1 MQFVVF
7 SSVCA
12 ALVAVLLGCTNSTE
26 NSEIG
31 ELAYSKFKH
40 QSYVMEY
47 KGTPVGT
54 HVTSGTVNEQNQ
66 LEYIQEF
73 TLTSMQSTLFTAKQT
88 LRFSP
93 LAPSLLDQASFEK
106 FSSASS
112 DAYDTF
118 QFVRSELGLEVRG
131 PEKSSKN
138 LSHDYALEDFLGIE
152 NWLLDEEIAPGD
164 QLLLVAIRLEQ
175 HDLLEDMWIVKQ
187 VTPSSV
193 LIRSSQG
200 IESEY
205 DISHAIP
212 QLKISKHPSGLTLR
226 HVESSSQVATSTVS
240 KLSRQP
246 TSVPVIG
253 SLPRPMDLALLE
265 LSVKFRQG
273 EPGPWSSL
281 LTPSGT
287 LLIDRTKPNESHR
300 VTRRFDDNL
309 TSNGIESK
317 EIQDLAESIT
327 DGISNEDE
335 KLSALIEFAH
345 NYVQYGKSD
354 APQSVAS
361 TLNSK
366 TGDCSD
372 IADLLNALAIASG
385 FESRTVYGLAYDK
398 ATKSFGIHA
407 WNQVRLHDNR
417 LRSVD
422 PTWNQSHADATHI
435 EFPDAYAHEVLGSLV
450 HMELSVLRYEHFD
463 SHI

>member
-1 MQFVVF
+1 MQFFVF

-12 ALVAVLLGCTNSTE
+12 AFVTVFLGCTNSTQ
-26 NSEIG
+26 NSAID
-31 ELAYSKFKH
+31 ELAYAKFK
-40 QSYVMEY
+40 QKSYVMEY

-54 HVTSGTVNEQNQ
+54 HVTSGRLNEQNQ

-93 LAPSLLDQASFEK
+93 FAPSLLDQASFEK
-106 FSSASS
+106 FSSANN
-112 DAYDTF
+112 DAYETL
-118 QFVRSELGLEVRG
+118 QIVRSEFGLVVR
-131 PEKSSKN
+131 ESENSSKN
-138 LSHDYALEDFLGIE
+138 LSHDYALDDFLGIE

-164 QLLLVAIRLEQ
+164 QLSLVTFRLEQ
-175 HDLLEDMWIVKQ
+175 QELVEDVWTVKQ

-205 DISHAIP
+205 DISPVIP

-226 HVESSSQVATSTVS
+226 HVESSSQVVTSTVS

-246 TSVPVIG
+246 TSVPVFG

-265 LSVKFRQG
+265 LSVDFGQG

-300 VTRRFDDNL
+300 VARRFDDSL

-327 DGISNEDE
+327 AGIANEDE

-345 NYVQYGKSD
+345 DHVQYSKSD
-354 APQSVAS
+354 TPQSVAS
-361 TLNSK
+361 TLHRK
-366 TGDCSD
+366 EGDCSD

-385 FESRTVYGLAYDK
+385 FESRTVYGLVYDK